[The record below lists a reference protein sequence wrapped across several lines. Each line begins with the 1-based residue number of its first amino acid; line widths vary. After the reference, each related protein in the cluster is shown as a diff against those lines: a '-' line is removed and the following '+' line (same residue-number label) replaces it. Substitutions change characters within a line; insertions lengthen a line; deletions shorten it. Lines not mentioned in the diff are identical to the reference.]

1 MPKNIAF
8 ATYTIADISTK
19 PVMAKDGELIGT
31 PGAPG
36 HLATLDSKS
45 GDIFAIQLLEE
56 LHRTQM
62 RQMQEFGFSAAFLRI
77 IQALFKAHIPYAR
90 FDADAAEVEG
100 LQEFS
105 W

>member
-1 MPKNIAF
+1 LLSGRVNF
-8 ATYTIADISTK
+8 
-19 PVMAKDGELIGT
+19 LIGGFCKR
-31 PGAPG
+31 PRRQP
-36 HLATLDSKS
+36 
-45 GDIFAIQLLEE
+45 
-56 LHRTQM
+56 
-62 RQMQEFGFSAAFLRI
+62 QMQEFGFSAAFLRI